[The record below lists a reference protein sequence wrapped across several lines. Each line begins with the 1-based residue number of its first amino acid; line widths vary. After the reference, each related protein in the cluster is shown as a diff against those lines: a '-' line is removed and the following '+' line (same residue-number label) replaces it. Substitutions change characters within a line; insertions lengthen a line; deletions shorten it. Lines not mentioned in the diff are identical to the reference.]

1 MFTRAQRLLGCLAA
15 SLTLVSLSSVAS
27 AQNAPTSQFQGQQQ
41 FQQPVAQQFQGQVQ
55 QQIAGQPFG
64 GQQVIPN
71 NLPAKAA
78 QALQQGHVYKS
89 QRWLASF
96 YLEERLQI
104 PGSPVFSA
112 GRIVEIQPGSPLQQI
127 GLNVGDVVTRLDGTR
142 VADGKW
148 PNQQGCF
155 WMLPELERHFGMT
168 RIRFIRRGTATVEEP
183 TVNLGP
189 RCRPQPIPASLL
201 P

>member
-1 MFTRAQRLLGCLAA
+1 MLTRALRSLGCLAA
-15 SLTLVSLSSVAS
+15 LLSLFGLTPVAN
-27 AQNAPTSQFQGQQQ
+27 AQNQQSLQQQ
-41 FQQPVAQQFQGQVQ
+41 AAQQFQGQVQ
-55 QQIAGQPFG
+55 QQVVGQPIG
-64 GQQVIPN
+64 GRQVIPRTLV
-71 NLPAKAA
+71 NLPGPAA
-78 QALQQGHVYKS
+78 QALQQGHVYQS

-112 GRIVEIQPGSPLQQI
+112 ARIVGIQPGSPLQQA

-148 PNQQGCF
+148 PNQQGCY

-168 RIRFIRRGTATVEEP
+168 KVRFIRRGTVTVEEP